1 MFHDADINKDG
12 VLSFDE
18 LYALFSKINSDITK
32 NDLITLMKEIDENN
46 DGQLDVDEFIAL
58 MQMDPETLQTSGGS
72 KAMLKLKKVKKL
84 DPMIFV
90 RQFKA
95 MPTHVVRSVIHRYL
109 LKGMLYTSSAFTP
122 KLNPRTLIYEDLV
135 PNPPP
140 PKTMKPAEAEAYPP
154 IKQVTPLISAEFTL
168 SVATGVPF
176 PPKEQFDRKQII
188 ARKI

>member
-90 RQFKA
+90 R
-95 MPTHVVRSVIHRYL
+95 
-109 LKGMLYTSSAFTP
+109 
-122 KLNPRTLIYEDLV
+122 
-135 PNPPP
+135 
-140 PKTMKPAEAEAYPP
+140 
-154 IKQVTPLISAEFTL
+154 
-168 SVATGVPF
+168 
-176 PPKEQFDRKQII
+176 
-188 ARKI
+188 